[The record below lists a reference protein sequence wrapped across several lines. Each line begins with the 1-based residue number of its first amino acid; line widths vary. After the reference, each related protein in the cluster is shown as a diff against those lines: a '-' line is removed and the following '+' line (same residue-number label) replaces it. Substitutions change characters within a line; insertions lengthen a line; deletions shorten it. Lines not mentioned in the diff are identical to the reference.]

1 MSAGPYIN
9 FDFIVAIGSTVT
21 DVVAAFANAALLDEQ
36 GVVLFDIRY
45 LPVAPPVSLSQLSQ
59 TVIRLEAAYVETY
72 VKMDLKMQNRT
83 VFGSGANDDVVDDV
97 ANQPLYGKSYSGVGL
112 GPRPRGAT
120 VSQGFTANVNT
131 GIIAFGA
138 SSAGT
143 PFNEPLDYQYYQNVN
158 KIGKIHMDGGQ
169 LKTSVISKRAIFQF
183 GNLMNMIN
191 RQLNDAGS
199 TTAPADKSYIPK
211 KLAEYKMYAA
221 EKMID
226 AGATGFTPTVVLM
239 AWEHNVK
246 ISARIKTVKQNSTA
260 ISFIK
265 NRI

>member
-1 MSAGPYIN
+1 
-9 FDFIVAIGSTVT
+9 
-21 DVVAAFANAALLDEQ
+21 VVAAFSTAILLDEQ

-45 LPVAPPVSLSQLSQ
+45 LPVAPPVTLSQLSQ
-59 TVIRLEAAYVETY
+59 TVIRLEGAYIETY
-72 VKMDLKMQNRT
+72 AKMDLKMQNRT
-83 VFGSGANDDVVDDV
+83 VFGSGANDDVADDV
-97 ANQPLYGKSYSGVGL
+97 ANQPLYGKIYSGIGL
-112 GPRPRGAT
+112 GPRPRGSS

-138 SSAGT
+138 TAVGT

-158 KIGKIHMDGGQ
+158 KIGKLHLDGGQ
-169 LKTSVISKRAIFQF
+169 LKTSVIYKRAMFQF
-183 GNLMNMIN
+183 GNLINMIN

-199 TTAPADKSYIPK
+199 TTTPADKSYIPR

-226 AGATGFTPTVVLM
+226 AGATGFTPTNVLL

-246 ISARIKTVKQNSTA
+246 LSARIKTVKQNSTS
-260 ISFIK
+260 ISFVK
-265 NRI
+265 TRI